1 MTWDPPLSILPWKAR
16 KKPAFFK
23 GWILLTVANGRVQ
36 VPGSWF
42 SCLPITNWQTGPP
55 QVGDSRIFQAWLPWL
70 AGRVKIN
77 NNYID
82 YTGSTYKFRQ
92 TYDKIQGKLQNLNL
106 HLRLGIMSCMR
117 DFASKYCTMMDE
129 RRMEDQFK
137 LNKHP
142 KGHCLSP
149 KDPHVNCIFHLC
161 IWNIFLKITIH
172 IYIISY
178 YNMHPILHIY
188 YPHPL
193 DTWCRISH
201 HSPMGLR
208 LAKHLQESTQAKWWG
223 SRRRACPG
231 PKFRIHGTNGRYIY
245 LHANHKN
252 STKCRW
258 MYQSHGFYDVLWDR

>member
-1 MTWDPPLSILPWKAR
+1 
-16 KKPAFFK
+16 
-23 GWILLTVANGRVQ
+23 
-36 VPGSWF
+36 
-42 SCLPITNWQTGPP
+42 
-55 QVGDSRIFQAWLPWL
+55 
-70 AGRVKIN
+70 
-77 NNYID
+77 
-82 YTGSTYKFRQ
+82 
-92 TYDKIQGKLQNLNL
+92 
-106 HLRLGIMSCMR
+106 
-117 DFASKYCTMMDE
+117 MMDQ

-142 KGHCLSP
+142 KGHFLSP

-161 IWNIFLKITIH
+161 IWNIFFKITIH

-201 HSPMGLR
+201 HSPVGLR

-231 PKFRIHGTNGRYIY
+231 PKFRIHGTNSRYIY

-258 MYQSHGFYDVLWDR
+258 MYQSHGFYGIDEMIKTGWFFVSMMNLSSNQKPMAWTLQIVRVVGPSWCGIVEFPQFCHWCWDDSGKVSGKGRESWYYLCRGAMKA